1 MRIDAHQHY
10 WSPHHGD
17 YGWLVPTG
25 ALRSI
30 CRPFGPPDLHPHL
43 DAAGIAGTVLVQA
56 APSAAETRRLLEI
69 AARPGSRVLGVVGWC
84 DFEALDATQ
93 QVQALAGHALLKGL
107 RPMLQDLPD
116 PRWILRPEIAP
127 ALDAMERM
135 QLALDLLVKPHQLGA
150 VLELA
155 QRRPG
160 LRMVID
166 HGAKPSIPG
175 GFQPWAQQIA
185 RAAQEKQLHCKL
197 SGLLTEAPAGARVET
212 LRPFSDHLLQAFG
225 PERLLWGS
233 DWPVLNLAASYAHWY
248 GMSGALLSGL
258 RAAQQ
263 ALVFGG
269 NAQRFYRLNAGT

>member
-17 YGWLVPTG
+17 YGWLVPSR

-30 CRPFGPPDLHPHL
+30 CRPFAPPDLHPHL
-43 DAAGIAGTVLVQA
+43 NAAEIAGTVLVQA
-56 APSAAETRRLLEI
+56 APSAAETLRLLEI

-84 DFEALDATQ
+84 DFEAPDAPA
-93 QVQALAGHALLKGL
+93 QVCALAGNPLLKGL

-116 PRWILRPEIAP
+116 PRWILRPEVAP

-135 QLALDLLVKPHQLGA
+135 RLALDLLVKPHQLDA
-150 VLELA
+150 VQELA
-155 QRRPG
+155 QRRPA
-160 LRMVID
+160 LHMVID
-166 HGAKPSIPG
+166 HAAKPSIPD
-175 GFQPWAQQIA
+175 GFQRWAEQIG
-185 RAAQEKQLHCKL
+185 RVAQHKHLHCKL
-197 SGLLTEAPAGARVET
+197 SGLLTEAPIGAGVET

-233 DWPVLNLAASYAHWY
+233 DWPVLTLAASYAHWY

-258 RAAQQ
+258 SAAQQ

-269 NAQRFYRLNAGT
+269 NAARFYRMDAST